1 VIEVPGAAID
11 QQDWREKVYV
21 STAEQMLIEKLITV
35 DDFGDAHLT
44 EKGKAQAA
52 KIFDKLSTKQ
62 EILLQVAMGEH
73 YSIPM
78 SLF

>member
-1 VIEVPGAAID
+1 VIEVTGAAVD

-21 STAEQMLIEKLITV
+21 ATAEQMLVEKLIVV
-35 DDFGDAHLT
+35 DENGDAHLT
-44 EKGKAQAA
+44 EKGKTQAA

-62 EILLQVAMGEH
+62 EILLNVAFGEH
-73 YSIPM
+73 HDIPM